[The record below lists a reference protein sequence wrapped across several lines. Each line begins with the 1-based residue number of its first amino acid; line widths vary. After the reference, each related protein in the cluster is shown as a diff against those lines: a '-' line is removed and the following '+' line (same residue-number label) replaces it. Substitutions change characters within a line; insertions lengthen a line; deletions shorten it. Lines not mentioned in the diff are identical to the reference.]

1 LGGDRPAS
9 QAAVNGVKRMLKR
22 HFGIGDQEAY
32 VLLARLAQDTDTTVW
47 ELAEQ
52 INAELAGEGATG
64 IPLATRGALE
74 AVRNQLWPPRRE

>member
-1 LGGDRPAS
+1 
-9 QAAVNGVKRMLKR
+9 
-22 HFGIGDQEAY
+22 
-32 VLLARLAQDTDTTVW
+32 LAQDTDTTVW

-74 AVRNQLWPPRRE
+74 AVRNELWPPRRE